1 MEYYCAEKDE
11 KSCGALATEL
21 FMMGLQNQLR
31 IDGSEKMDMSKMTSG
46 VPMVRIDGA
55 KVRNL
60 RESKG
65 LTQLFL
71 ATSVGVTTDTIS
83 RWENK
88 RYPTIKKENGLKLAE
103 ALEVDLEV
111 ILESNE
117 QEVPQ
122 QVAAQEPVEQS
133 VEQQPEA
140 AVAAPPLPVSKS
152 QSGTKFALAAV
163 LLMALLFFLG
173 WWFYPD
179 SEQPTITA
187 SRLLP
192 KHAVAGKP
200 FPVAIRVASNSTT
213 SLSLI
218 VRENLPKGAVLLS
231 AVPPY
236 SAYDGKTWEVK
247 WLRKIDGSQV
257 FAYMVKV
264 EQQEGSVAFS
274 GKVALPKGAGQ
285 QIDVSGDSVVQMSNF
300 HWADA
305 DADGRISDEEIL
317 TVYDEFSEIKGLA
330 INIDQVEEIWLG
342 SGYVW
347 NAGKEKFEV
356 LP

>member
-1 MEYYCAEKDE
+1 
-11 KSCGALATEL
+11 
-21 FMMGLQNQLR
+21 
-31 IDGSEKMDMSKMTSG
+31 MDMSKMTSG

-60 RESKG
+60 REAKG

-71 ATSVGVTTDTIS
+71 ATSVEVTTDTIS

-103 ALEVDLEV
+103 ALEVELEE
-111 ILESNE
+111 ILESTRQEEAQPASGE
-117 QEVPQ
+117 QPAVDFPPASGEESDGHLAEESAP
-122 QVAAQEPVEQS
+122 EP
-133 VEQQPEA
+133 
-140 AVAAPPLPVSKS
+140 APPAAKPPSRK
-152 QSGTKFALAAV
+152 KFAAAGI
-163 LLMALLFFLG
+163 LLLALLIFLV
-173 WWFYPD
+173 WWFYPV
-179 SEQPTITA
+179 SEQFTITA

-192 KHAVAGKP
+192 KHAVAGQP
-200 FPVAIRVASNSTT
+200 FPVAIHVASNSTA

-218 VRENLPKGAVLLS
+218 VRESLPEGASLLS
-231 AVPPY
+231 AVPAY
-236 SAYDGKTWEVK
+236 SDYDAKAEEVK

-264 EQQEGSVAFS
+264 AQPDGPAAFS

-285 QIDVSGDSVVQMSNF
+285 QIDVSGDSVVQISPF

-305 DADGRISDEEIL
+305 NADGRISDEEIL
-317 TVYDEFSEIKGLA
+317 TVYDEFSDIKGLA

-347 NAGKEKFEV
+347 NAEKKRFEV

>member
-1 MEYYCAEKDE
+1 
-11 KSCGALATEL
+11 
-21 FMMGLQNQLR
+21 
-31 IDGSEKMDMSKMTSG
+31 MDMSKMTSG

-60 RESKG
+60 REAKG

-103 ALEVDLEV
+103 ALEVDVAE
-111 ILESNE
+111 ILECVE
-117 QEVPQ
+117 QEEVQP
-122 QVAAQEPVEQS
+122 VAAEEPDAGPDE
-133 VEQQPEA
+133 EPALQPAEEIA
-140 AVAAPPLPVSKS
+140 AEPPLPASPS
-152 QSGTKFALAAV
+152 QSGTKFAVLAA
-163 LLMALLFFLG
+163 LLVVLLFFLG
-173 WWFYPD
+173 WWLYPG
-179 SEQPTITA
+179 SEQFTITA

-192 KHAVAGKP
+192 RHAVAGKP
-200 FPVAIRVASNSTT
+200 FPVAVTVASNSTT

-218 VRENLPKGAVLLS
+218 VRENLPKGAVLQS

-236 SAYDGKTWEVK
+236 SAYDGKTSEVK

-264 EQQEGSVAFS
+264 EVQEGSVAFA

-285 QIDVSGDSVVQMSNF
+285 QIDVGGDSVVEMSHF

-317 TVYDEFSEIKGLA
+317 MVYDEFSEIKGLA

-347 NAGKEKFEV
+347 NAEKERFEV

>member
-1 MEYYCAEKDE
+1 
-11 KSCGALATEL
+11 
-21 FMMGLQNQLR
+21 
-31 IDGSEKMDMSKMTSG
+31 MSKMTSG

-65 LTQLFL
+65 LTQLYL

-103 ALEVDLEV
+103 ALEVDLEA

-122 QVAAQEPVEQS
+122 QVAAQEPVADPGEES
-133 VEQQPEA
+133 VEQQAEA
-140 AVAAPPLPVSKS
+140 AVAEPPLPVSES
-152 QSGTKFALAAV
+152 QSGTKFAVAAV

-173 WWFYPD
+173 WWLYPD

-200 FPVAIRVASNSTT
+200 FPVAISVSSNSTT

-247 WLRKIDGSQV
+247 WLRKIDGSHV
-257 FAYMVKV
+257 FAYIVKV
-264 EQQEGSVAFS
+264 ELQEGSVAFS

-285 QIDVSGDSVVQMSNF
+285 QIDVSGDSVVEMSHF

-305 DADGRISDEEIL
+305 DADGRISDEEML
-317 TVYDEFSEIKGLA
+317 TVYDELSEIKGLA

-347 NAGKEKFEV
+347 NAEKEKFEV